1 MTVTDDE
8 IIQAQASLSR
18 TTGLFTEP
26 AGAAAF
32 AGFLK
37 AAHRLDPNALI
48 VVLTTGNG
56 LKDSASASLGIS
68 VSQTLIHSIDD
79 IL

>member
-1 MTVTDDE
+1 MTVSDAR
-8 IIQAQASLSR
+8 IIEAQAYLSSSA
-18 TTGLFTEP
+18 GLFTEP

-32 AGFLK
+32 AGFQK
-37 AAHRLDPNALI
+37 IASTLDSAETV

-56 LKDSASASLGIS
+56 LKDCASAALG
-68 VSQTLIHSIDD
+68 VQMPEVLVNTVEE

>member
-1 MTVTDDE
+1 MTVTDSE
-8 IIQAQASLSR
+8 IIRAQAHLSA

-37 AAHRLDPNALI
+37 AIPRLDKNASI
-48 VVLTTGNG
+48 VILATGNG
-56 LKDSASASLGIS
+56 LKDSAAAQLGIS
-68 VSQTLIHSIDD
+68 MPETLITSVND

>member
-1 MTVTDDE
+1 MTVTDTE
-8 IIQAQASLSR
+8 IIQAQTQLSA

-37 AAHRLDPNALI
+37 SAPRLDRNASI
-48 VVLTTGNG
+48 VILATGNG
-56 LKDSASASLGIS
+56 LKDSVAAQLGIS
-68 VSQTLIHSIDD
+68 MPDTLITSVND

>member
-1 MTVTDDE
+1 MTVSDDQ
-8 IIQAQASLSR
+8 IIQAQANLSR

-37 AAHRLDPNALI
+37 AAPRLDPDALI

-56 LKDSASASLGIS
+56 LKDSASASLGIEMP
-68 VSQTLIHSIDD
+68 QTLIHSVDD